1 MVKYKLNL
9 HKKFQVVNEIG
20 LDASDAKVKEF
31 CENLFN
37 SGQVNKFFLM
47 VYCIGQSRIIYI
59 NVPYNL

>member
-37 SGQVNKFFLM
+37 SGQVNKNFLM
-47 VYCIGQSRIIYI
+47 VYCIGQKRI
-59 NVPYNL
+59 VA